1 MEGKKSFV
9 LYSDYDELFNELS
22 DEDAGKLIKHILEY
36 VNDRDPK
43 TDNPII
49 KLSFIPI
56 KKQLQRDL
64 DSWVNTVSK
73 RSEGGKLGNLKRWH
87 KDIYNKVVNSEISIE
102 EGLKEAENRKASDT
116 DRNRSH
122 TIANIAVNDTVNVNV
137 NDNDIK
143 IDWKALIGYFNQVTG
158 KKSRTVDKKAKAQ
171 LLARLKDG
179 YTKDDIGKAI
189 RNCAN
194 DSYHKENN
202 LKWLTLE
209 FISRPNQFDKW
220 LNTDPI
226 EQPKKSGF
234 AWD

>member
-1 MEGKKSFV
+1 MRNIKNNDMEGKRSFI
-9 LYSDYDELFNELS
+9 LYCDLINTVEKLPDDKAGQLF
-22 DEDAGKLIKHILEY
+22 KIILNY
-36 VNDRDPK
+36 VNDN
-43 TDNPII
+43 NPVIDDI
-49 KLSFIPI
+49 LLDVTFEPI
-56 KKQLQRDL
+56 KQQFKRDL
-64 DSWVNTVSK
+64 ESWNKTKEGRSK
-73 RSEGGKLGNLKRWH
+73 AG
-87 KDIYNKVVNSEISIE
+87 
-102 EGLKEAENRKASDT
+102 KASAEKRRLMKLQEQQDST
-116 DRNRSH
+116 NS
-122 TIANIAVNDTVNVNV
+122 TNVNFVQQDSTNSTVNVNDTV